1 LILFITT
8 CLFFAVDMEEH
19 RVMQQPNDWQLSAA
33 GGSGNPP
40 QGDDHA
46 WERREEFLRRRLPQT
61 EKPEK
66 SDSNEETGQ
75 SPGGGQPKHPIYFRQ
90 GEPSHTA
97 IYKTFVTEPKQLL
110 AYPRPS

>member
-1 LILFITT
+1 
-8 CLFFAVDMEEH
+8 
-19 RVMQQPNDWQLSAA
+19 MQQPNDWQLSAA

-75 SPGGGQPKHPIYFRQ
+75 SPGGGQPKQEQRDN
-90 GEPSHTA
+90 PSLIGGMMTKA
-97 IYKTFVTEPKQLL
+97 L
-110 AYPRPS
+110 